1 MSIIKRTTLAIGM
14 IALSLSSIAQ
24 NRDSTLKSKPDTL
37 NFQKKVVA
45 SIADN
50 FAVTRPL
57 NIEYTYLTP
66 YNYKS
71 QRAESILPNGRVTNF
86 QQARVSANINFIRKK
101 TWMLGTTIGYRYIS
115 TEADIPRTGDTNIKI
130 KDDFQYLFSTLNLT
144 YFSSLF
150 QKRMIYSSSFFVD
163 GSDHH
168 LERIKGIFTG
178 TMVLKANQKTK
189 MTVGVLVNID
199 ASAQSPIIPTFSY
212 EHKFS
217 NGLIA
222 DIALPRS
229 INLRKFFSKNSRIS
243 IGTQLDQTS
252 FYLYNLDST
261 SQKYEYRQLDINSGL
276 TYEHALG
283 KYFMLTA
290 KSGIKLTP
298 SGRIFKKEESY
309 SDPVYEISPDP
320 TFYFNV
326 GISINPFS
334 VFGKKR

>member
-1 MSIIKRTTLAIGM
+1 MSIIKRTALAIGM
-14 IALSLSSIAQ
+14 AALSLSSIAQ
-24 NRDSTLKSKPDTL
+24 NTDSTLKSKPDSL

-57 NIEYTYLTP
+57 NIEYTFLTP

-86 QQARVSANINFIRKK
+86 QQAKVSANINFIRKK

-178 TMVLKANQKTK
+178 TMVLKANQK
-189 MTVGVLVNID
+189 
-199 ASAQSPIIPTFSY
+199 
-212 EHKFS
+212 
-217 NGLIA
+217 
-222 DIALPRS
+222 R
-229 INLRKFFSKNSRIS
+229 R
-243 IGTQLDQTS
+243 
-252 FYLYNLDST
+252 
-261 SQKYEYRQLDINSGL
+261 
-276 TYEHALG
+276 
-283 KYFMLTA
+283 
-290 KSGIKLTP
+290 
-298 SGRIFKKEESY
+298 
-309 SDPVYEISPDP
+309 
-320 TFYFNV
+320 
-326 GISINPFS
+326 
-334 VFGKKR
+334 